1 MARVKLY
8 GKAKELAGR
17 EELDVSLEKPTTIRE
32 LIDKISEGR
41 PEASSKAVKAVLV
54 NGRNCIFSDGL
65 ETLVNEG
72 DLVEILPFIS
82 GG

>member
-8 GKAKELAGR
+8 GKAKELAGK

-41 PEASSKAVKAVLV
+41 PEVSSKAVLV

-72 DLVEILPFIS
+72 DLVEILPFVS